1 LYFFFYYPIGVE
13 RHRGM
18 PPWATWGLMAF
29 MVALFTFFRFNPQ
42 AALASWEWWIYFP
55 QQPWKPGLVFSIFN
69 HAGWGHLIG
78 NLVYLWCFGPSLE
91 RVLGFRR
98 FLLLFVFLGIVANFA
113 QGFVSEYL
121 LTRYAGLGV
130 VGASGALSGLMG
142 LFLLRFPAARIRT
155 AWVIFSPLH
164 GLARS
169 GIVGIPSLL
178 AVGAWVLLQ
187 IIHAGT
193 SALGGVDGTAYGAH
207 FGGLLLGL
215 LLGLAY
221 RFPREGRIHLRRER
235 VKSRLSKGD
244 FYGAYE
250 LIQPLLVGNH
260 PEDLSIAARVSR
272 LVGMPNETRTLY
284 RRAVNSALASNDEF
298 GATEIYVEALRF
310 FPDHAF
316 PEAVQLRLALSL
328 ERQGHLPAAQ
338 RALAIFMALF
348 PDSEQ
353 FSLALMRAA
362 RLEEAQDPDRARK
375 LYRSQLERFPQS
387 PYRNL
392 ARRALQ
398 DLAGA

>member
-1 LYFFFYYPIGVE
+1 MYFFFYYPIGVE
-13 RHRGM
+13 RHQGM

-29 MVALFTFFRFNPQ
+29 MAAIFTFFRFNPQ

-69 HAGWGHLIG
+69 HASWGHLIG

-98 FLLLFVFLGIVANFA
+98 FLLLFVFLGIMANFA
-113 QGFVSEYL
+113 QGFVSSHL

-187 IIHAGT
+187 IVHAMA

-207 FGGLLLGL
+207 FGGLLIGILR
-215 LLGLAY
+215 GLAY
-221 RFPREGRIHLRRER
+221 RFPREGRIYLRRER

-250 LIQPLLVGNH
+250 LVQALLTRKD

-272 LVGMPNETRTLY
+272 LVGMPYETRALY
-284 RRAVNSALASNDEF
+284 RRAIDSALARNDEF
-298 GATEIYVEALRF
+298 GAAEIYVEALRF
-310 FPDHAF
+310 FPTMAF
-316 PEAVQLRLALSL
+316 AEAIQLRLALAL
-328 ERQGHLPAAQ
+328 ERQGHLAASQ

-348 PDSEQ
+348 PDSEHY
-353 FSLALMRAA
+353 SLVLMRAA
-362 RLEEAQDPDRARK
+362 RLEEAQDPDRAK
-375 LYRSQLERFPQS
+375 TLYRSQLERFPQS